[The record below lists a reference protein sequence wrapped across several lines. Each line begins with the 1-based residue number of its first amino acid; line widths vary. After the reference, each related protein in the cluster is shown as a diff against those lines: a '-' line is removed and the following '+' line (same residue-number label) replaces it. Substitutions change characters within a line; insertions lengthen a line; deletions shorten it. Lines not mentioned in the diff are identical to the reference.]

1 LTGQKKFPIALT
13 TPPEIAYSGKKCNKV
28 FFYGI
33 QARQRVEFQRA
44 GGPGMFQGSS
54 ALLLDAKG
62 RMTVP
67 SRHRDAL
74 AIQCEGRLTLTRSPD
89 GCLLLFPRPVW
100 EVHRER
106 IAALPMNARA
116 WTRIFLGSA
125 CDVDMDTTGRILIA
139 PELRQAARLDK
150 DVMLLG
156 MGSHFEV
163 WDAPTLVERDQQA
176 IAAGLPDALS
186 NFSF

>member
-1 LTGQKKFPIALT
+1 
-13 TPPEIAYSGKKCNKV
+13 
-28 FFYGI
+28 
-33 QARQRVEFQRA
+33 
-44 GGPGMFQGSS
+44 
-54 ALLLDAKG
+54 
-62 RMTVP
+62 MTVP

-74 AIQCEGRLTLTRSPD
+74 VVQCEGRLTLTRSPD

-106 IAALPMNARA
+106 IAALPMNARG
-116 WTRIFLGSA
+116 WTRIYLGSA
-125 CDVDMDTTGRILIA
+125 SDVDMDGTGRILIA
-139 PELRQAARLDK
+139 PELRQAAQLSK

-163 WDAPTLVERDQQA
+163 WDLNTLSAKEEQTL
-176 IAAGLPDALS
+176 AAGLPDALA